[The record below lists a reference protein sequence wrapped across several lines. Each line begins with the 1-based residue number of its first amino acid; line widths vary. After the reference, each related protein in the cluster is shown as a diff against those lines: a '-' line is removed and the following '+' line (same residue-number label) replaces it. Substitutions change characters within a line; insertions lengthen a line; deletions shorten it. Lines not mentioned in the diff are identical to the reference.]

1 MAQNR
6 EVSMKK
12 KPYAVTVTRNANE
25 DASLLRFQMIRLT
38 RYRLKRYLIW
48 SDSQSPKSLP
58 LRELLI

>member
-6 EVSMKK
+6 EVLIKK
-12 KPYAVTVTRNANE
+12 KPYAVTVTLNAKE

-48 SDSQSPKSLP
+48 SDSQSTKSLP